1 MELFAQGLFAD
12 RIGGAQFGKED
23 KIYKFEKIKRAKRE
37 AVKNNPGVELIDL
50 GVGEPDERT
59 FDVVLETLKSE
70 AGRHDNRG
78 YSDNG
83 IAEFKE
89 AAAAYLER
97 VFGVSGISPER
108 EVNHSIGSK
117 PALAMIP
124 AAFINP
130 GDVTLM
136 TVPGYPVAGTHTQWY
151 GGEVYNIPLEK
162 ENGFLPD
169 LESVPADIRKRAKL
183 LVINYPNNP
192 TGARA
197 TESFYKGV
205 IEFALA
211 NNVVVVQDAAYAALS
226 YDGKPLSFL
235 GVPGAR
241 EVGVEIHSLSKS
253 YNMTGW
259 RMAFVAGNEGVVKA
273 FAAVKD
279 NYDSGQFKAIQWA
292 AIQALEHPELT
303 DIIKAKYE
311 RRLRELVRVLSSI
324 GFAAE
329 MPGGTFYLYVRS
341 PKAIKGGRSF
351 RTAEDFSQYLIKEK
365 LISTVPWDDVGH
377 FLRFSATFEAPSMEA
392 EGRVI
397 KEIERRFSGLQL
409 EF

>member
-197 TESFYKGV
+197 TESFYKDV

>member
-1 MELFAQGLFAD
+1 MESFVQTLFAE

-37 AVKNNPGVELIDL
+37 AVKNNPGMELIDL

-59 FDVVLETLKSE
+59 FDIVLETLRSE
-70 AGRHDNRG
+70 AGKHENRG

-83 IAEFKE
+83 IEEFKA
-89 AAAAYLER
+89 AAAAYLKR
-97 VFGVSGISPER
+97 VFGVDGISPER

-117 PALAMIP
+117 PALAMMP

-151 GGEVYNIPLEK
+151 GGQVYNIPLEK

-169 LESVPADIRKRAKL
+169 LESVPAEVRKRAKL

-197 TESFYKGV
+197 TESFYRDV
-205 IEFALA
+205 VEFALN
-211 NNVVVVQDAAYAALS
+211 NNVVVVQDAAYAALT
-226 YDGKPLSFL
+226 YDGEPLSFL
-235 GVPGAR
+235 SVPGAR

-259 RMAFVAGNEGVVKA
+259 RMAFVAGNEKIVKA
-273 FAAVKD
+273 FATVKD

-292 AIQALEHPELT
+292 AIRALEHPELT
-303 DIIKAKYE
+303 DRIKAKYE

-324 GFAAE
+324 GFSAE

-341 PKAIKGGRSF
+341 PRAIEGGMSF
-351 RTAEDFSQYLIKEK
+351 PTAEDFSQYLIREK

-377 FLRFSATFEAPSMEA
+377 FLRFSATFEAPSAEA
-392 EGRVI
+392 EVGI
-397 KEIERRFSGLQL
+397 LEEIERRFSGLHL

>member
-1 MELFAQGLFAD
+1 MESFAQGLFAD

-70 AGRHDNRG
+70 AGRHENRG

-83 IAEFKE
+83 IGEFKE

-97 VFGVSGISPER
+97 VFGVGGISPER

-197 TESFYKGV
+197 TESFYKDV

>member
-70 AGRHDNRG
+70 AGRHENRG

>member
-1 MELFAQGLFAD
+1 MESFVQTLFAE

-37 AVKNNPGVELIDL
+37 AVKNNPGMELIDL

-59 FDVVLETLKSE
+59 FDLVLETLRSE
-70 AGRHDNRG
+70 AGRHENRG

-83 IAEFKE
+83 IEEFKA
-89 AAAAYLER
+89 AAAAYLKR
-97 VFGVSGISPER
+97 VFGVDGISPER

-117 PALAMIP
+117 PALAMMP

-151 GGEVYNIPLEK
+151 GGQVYNIPLEK

-169 LESVPADIRKRAKL
+169 LESIPAEIRKRAKL

-197 TESFYKGV
+197 TESFYRDV
-205 IEFALA
+205 IEFALK
-211 NNVVVVQDAAYAALS
+211 NNVVVIQDAAYAALA

-235 GVPGAR
+235 SIPGAR

-259 RMAFVAGNEGVVKA
+259 RMAFVAGNEKIVRA
-273 FAAVKD
+273 FATVKD

-292 AIQALEHPELT
+292 AIRALEHPELT
-303 DIIKAKYE
+303 DQIKAKYE

-324 GFAAE
+324 GFSAE

-341 PKAIKGGRSF
+341 PRAIKGGMSF
-351 RTAEDFSQYLIKEK
+351 PTAEDFSQYLIREK

-377 FLRFSATFEAPSMEA
+377 FLRFSATFEAPSAEA
-392 EGRVI
+392 EGGI
-397 KEIERRFSGLQL
+397 LKEIERRFSDLHL

>member
-1 MELFAQGLFAD
+1 MESFAQGLFAD

-70 AGRHDNRG
+70 AGRHENRG

-83 IAEFKE
+83 IGEFKE

-97 VFGVSGISPER
+97 VFGVGGISPER

-197 TESFYKGV
+197 TESFYKDV

-273 FAAVKD
+273 FATVKD

>member
-1 MELFAQGLFAD
+1 MESFAQGLFAD

-70 AGRHDNRG
+70 AGRHENRG

-197 TESFYKGV
+197 TESFYKDV

>member
-70 AGRHDNRG
+70 AGRHENRG

-351 RTAEDFSQYLIKEK
+351 RTAEEFSQYLIKEK

>member
-1 MELFAQGLFAD
+1 
-12 RIGGAQFGKED
+12 
-23 KIYKFEKIKRAKRE
+23 
-37 AVKNNPGVELIDL
+37 
-50 GVGEPDERT
+50 
-59 FDVVLETLKSE
+59 
-70 AGRHDNRG
+70 
-78 YSDNG
+78 
-83 IAEFKE
+83 
-89 AAAAYLER
+89 
-97 VFGVSGISPER
+97 
-108 EVNHSIGSK
+108 
-117 PALAMIP
+117 MIP

-197 TESFYKGV
+197 TESFYKDV

>member
-197 TESFYKGV
+197 TESFYKDV
-205 IEFALA
+205 IE
-211 NNVVVVQDAAYAALS
+211 
-226 YDGKPLSFL
+226 
-235 GVPGAR
+235 
-241 EVGVEIHSLSKS
+241 
-253 YNMTGW
+253 
-259 RMAFVAGNEGVVKA
+259 
-273 FAAVKD
+273 
-279 NYDSGQFKAIQWA
+279 
-292 AIQALEHPELT
+292 
-303 DIIKAKYE
+303 
-311 RRLRELVRVLSSI
+311 
-324 GFAAE
+324 
-329 MPGGTFYLYVRS
+329 
-341 PKAIKGGRSF
+341 
-351 RTAEDFSQYLIKEK
+351 
-365 LISTVPWDDVGH
+365 
-377 FLRFSATFEAPSMEA
+377 
-392 EGRVI
+392 
-397 KEIERRFSGLQL
+397 
-409 EF
+409 

>member
-1 MELFAQGLFAD
+1 MESFAQGLFAD

-70 AGRHDNRG
+70 AGRHENRG

-83 IAEFKE
+83 IGEFKE

-197 TESFYKGV
+197 TESFYKDV

-273 FAAVKD
+273 FATVKD

>member
-1 MELFAQGLFAD
+1 
-12 RIGGAQFGKED
+12 
-23 KIYKFEKIKRAKRE
+23 
-37 AVKNNPGVELIDL
+37 
-50 GVGEPDERT
+50 
-59 FDVVLETLKSE
+59 
-70 AGRHDNRG
+70 
-78 YSDNG
+78 
-83 IAEFKE
+83 
-89 AAAAYLER
+89 
-97 VFGVSGISPER
+97 
-108 EVNHSIGSK
+108 
-117 PALAMIP
+117 
-124 AAFINP
+124 
-130 GDVTLM
+130 
-136 TVPGYPVAGTHTQWY
+136 
-151 GGEVYNIPLEK
+151 
-162 ENGFLPD
+162 
-169 LESVPADIRKRAKL
+169 
-183 LVINYPNNP
+183 
-192 TGARA
+192 
-197 TESFYKGV
+197 TESFYKDV

>member
-1 MELFAQGLFAD
+1 MESFAQGLFAD

-70 AGRHDNRG
+70 AGRHENRG

-83 IAEFKE
+83 IGEFKE

-197 TESFYKGV
+197 TESFYKDV